1 MDKEDNKEKN
11 KDNWVDAMIKR
22 EALPKASRE
31 ETIEDF
37 CYKWK
42 IGESTYYYQ
51 SSKTENWK
59 RILEISLMSAKKE
72 VPEVLEVLGT
82 KAKEGDMKAIDMYL
96 NYIVQ
101 LAKNIDLKI
110 DSISPDNDK
119 VRLARELINE
129 LLNGKEDNNSD
140 NS

>member
-1 MDKEDNKEKN
+1 
-11 KDNWVDAMIKR
+11 
-22 EALPKASRE
+22 
-31 ETIEDF
+31 
-37 CYKWK
+37 
-42 IGESTYYYQ
+42 
-51 SSKTENWK
+51 
-59 RILEISLMSAKKE
+59 
-72 VPEVLEVLGT
+72 
-82 KAKEGDMKAIDMYL
+82 MKAVDMYL